1 MVYDAEWWK
10 KLKWRAIRTGCWA
23 GKIWPQMAKP
33 LVGLWTWD
41 LKESNSWAKMSPNM
55 RELFTVCTRVNSSW
69 IEVNSCRKK
78 YFGPKFVFPSCVQD
92 LASHIWCYCIWLAVL
107 SQLWNDSFQLL
118 SIAEDLLT
126 RLLTLLEDDILDTR
140 IITCRV
146 IMHMLNIAGTAMD
159 QHRLYNMYPSLL
171 KRLDD
176 SNDNVRSVFSYTV
189 VITQWSLIRC

>member
-1 MVYDAEWWK
+1 
-10 KLKWRAIRTGCWA
+10 
-23 GKIWPQMAKP
+23 
-33 LVGLWTWD
+33 
-41 LKESNSWAKMSPNM
+41 MSPNM
-55 RELFTVCTRVNSSW
+55 RELFTVCTRVHNSW

-78 YFGPKFVFPSCVQD
+78 CILGPKFVFPSCIQICAHED
-92 LASHIWCYCIWLAVL
+92 ISYLLASHTRCNCIWLAVL